1 MADTSPI
8 LDYTSTPRRGSL
20 PWQAIAALPPLLFAP
35 MTMCMCGHMDWFAFP
50 FTLVAA
56 SLSWW
61 GFARKDRPTVWR
73 VIVVLL
79 VVFASLALTKNV
91 ADILW
96 FGHEPLLRRAG

>member
-8 LDYTSTPRRGSL
+8 LDYTTTPRRRSL

-35 MTMCMCGHMDWFAFP
+35 MTMCMCGHMDWFSLP
-50 FTLVAA
+50 LTLAAA

-61 GFARKDRPTVWR
+61 AFARKDQPPGWR
-73 VIVVLL
+73 LIVVVL
-79 VVFASLALTKNV
+79 VVLASLELTKNV